1 MLKMN
6 EQFTRQAQEMFNAAK
21 DARIPENVQAF
32 AEDTVAKSREAFQR
46 MNGATKDSVK
56 VVEEIMLASH
66 AGAKTIG
73 EKMLHNT
80 AVNTDAAFDAAQQMA
95 RAKSIQ
101 DLARLQ
107 ADFFQQ
113 QMAAASAQTK
123 ELLELSTKVSRQTF
137 ESISGAAQRS
147 FETMKKTS

>member
-1 MLKMN
+1 MN

-137 ESISGAAQRS
+137 ETISGAAQRS

>member
-1 MLKMN
+1 MN

-80 AVNTDAAFDAAQQMA
+80 AVNTDAAFDAAHQMA

>member
-1 MLKMN
+1 MN

-46 MNGATKDSVK
+46 VNVMTKDSVK
-56 VVEEIMLASH
+56 VAEEIMLASH

-73 EKMLHNT
+73 EKMMHNT
-80 AVNTDAAFDAAQQMA
+80 AVNTNAAFDAAQQMA
-95 RAKSIQ
+95 RAKSMQ
-101 DLARLQ
+101 ELARLQ

-123 ELLELSTKVSRQTF
+123 ELFELSTKVSRQTF
-137 ESISGAAQRS
+137 ETISGATQRS
-147 FETMKKTS
+147 FDNIKKSA

>member
-1 MLKMN
+1 MN

>member
-1 MLKMN
+1 
-6 EQFTRQAQEMFNAAK
+6 
-21 DARIPENVQAF
+21 
-32 AEDTVAKSREAFQR
+32 
-46 MNGATKDSVK
+46 
-56 VVEEIMLASH
+56 MLASH